1 MTEWITGIV
10 EKLGYWAIALLM
22 LLENVFPP
30 IPSEVIMPLAG
41 YTAADG
47 GLNLALVIF
56 SGTLGTVAG
65 AAFWWWLAGKYGER
79 RLKALADRHGRWLTL
94 SADEIDRIDDWFDR
108 HGSWAIPLAHVV
120 PGLRTLISIPAG
132 MFGTRFARFIVL
144 TTSGSAVWNSLLAGA
159 GYLLGKQF
167 SAVDRYLGPA
177 GLGIMAAVL
186 LYYIYRVITFRPSTK
201 NA

>member
-47 GLNLALVIF
+47 GLNLALVIL

-177 GLGIMAAVL
+177 GLGIMGAVL

>member
-1 MTEWITGIV
+1 MTEWITTIV
-10 EKLGYWAIALLM
+10 EQMGYWAIALLM

-47 GLNLALVIF
+47 GLNIMLVII
-56 SGTLGTVAG
+56 SGTIGTVTG
-65 AAFWWWLAGKYGER
+65 AAWWLASKCGER
-79 RLKALADRHGRWLTL
+79 RLKELADRHGRWLTL
-94 SADEIDRIDDWFDR
+94 SASDIDHIDDGFDR
-108 HGSWAIPLAHVV
+108 HGSWAIPVAHII

-132 MFGTRFARFIVL
+132 LFGTSFPQFLIL
-144 TTSGSAVWNSLLAGA
+144 TTLGSAVWNSILAAA
-159 GYLLGKQF
+159 GYFLGQQF

-177 GLGIMAAVL
+177 GLVIMAAVL
-186 LYYIYRVITFRPSTK
+186 LYYLYRVITFKPSAE

>member
-47 GLNLALVIF
+47 GLNLALVIL

-167 SAVDRYLGPA
+167 SAIDRYLGPA

>member
-1 MTEWITGIV
+1 MTEWISAIV
-10 EKLGYWAIALLM
+10 EQMGYWGIAVLM

-47 GLNLALVIF
+47 SLNIMLVVI
-56 SGTLGTVAG
+56 SGTIGTVTG
-65 AAFWWWLAGKYGER
+65 AAFWWSLASKCGDR
-79 RLKALADRHGRWLTL
+79 RLKKLADRHVRWLTL
-94 SADEIDRIDDWFDR
+94 SASDIDHIDDWFDR
-108 HGSWAIPLAHVV
+108 HGSWAIPVAHII

-132 MFGTRFARFIVL
+132 VFGTPFPRFLIL
-144 TTSGSAVWNSLLAGA
+144 TTLGSAVWNSFLAGA
-159 GYLLGKQF
+159 GYVLGKQF

-186 LYYIYRVITFRPSTK
+186 IYYIYRVITFRPSTK
-201 NA
+201 DA

>member
-1 MTEWITGIV
+1 MTEWITGLV
-10 EKLGYWAIALLM
+10 EKLGYWGIALLM

-47 GLNLALVIF
+47 GLNLALVIL

-186 LYYIYRVITFRPSTK
+186 LYYIYRVITFRRSTR

>member
-47 GLNLALVIF
+47 GLNLAPVIL

>member
-47 GLNLALVIF
+47 GLNLALVIL

-65 AAFWWWLAGKYGER
+65 AAFWWWLASKYGER

>member
-1 MTEWITGIV
+1 MTEWISAIV
-10 EKLGYWAIALLM
+10 EQMGYWGIAVLM

-47 GLNLALVIF
+47 SLNIMLVVI
-56 SGTLGTVAG
+56 SGTIGTVTG
-65 AAFWWWLAGKYGER
+65 AAFWWSLASKCGDR
-79 RLKALADRHGRWLTL
+79 RLEKLADRHGRWLTL
-94 SADEIDRIDDWFDR
+94 SASDIDHIDDWFDR
-108 HGSWAIPLAHVV
+108 HGSWAIPVAHII

-132 MFGTRFARFIVL
+132 VFGTPFPRFLIL
-144 TTSGSAVWNSLLAGA
+144 TTLGSAVWNSFLAGA
-159 GYLLGKQF
+159 GYVLGKQF

-186 LYYIYRVITFRPSTK
+186 VYFIYRVITFRPSRK
-201 NA
+201 DA

>member
-47 GLNLALVIF
+47 GLNLALVIL

-79 RLKALADRHGRWLTL
+79 RLKALADRHGRGVWL
-94 SADEIDRIDDWFDR
+94 
-108 HGSWAIPLAHVV
+108 
-120 PGLRTLISIPAG
+120 
-132 MFGTRFARFIVL
+132 
-144 TTSGSAVWNSLLAGA
+144 
-159 GYLLGKQF
+159 
-167 SAVDRYLGPA
+167 
-177 GLGIMAAVL
+177 
-186 LYYIYRVITFRPSTK
+186 
-201 NA
+201 